1 MECPN
6 CKSHNVRRSQRRGL
20 YEGVILRIASR
31 APFRCESCRL
41 RFRAFSPHHRFH
53 RHGAHRSLASFLG
66 FPRTQQ
72 SRFERT
78 LVFIFVGILAILFG
92 IWLATWL
99 ARQDRPIPSTR
110 LPLFSAPLAGIPA
123 RHSRSQNVSP
133 KAPRHEN
140 NHYRGKSIAM

>member
-20 YEGVILRIASR
+20 YEGLILRIASR

-41 RFRAFSPHHRFH
+41 RFRAHSSRHSFH
-53 RHGAHRSLASFLG
+53 RHRAHRSLASFLG

-72 SRFERT
+72 GRFERT
-78 LVFIFVGILAILFG
+78 LVFVFVGILAILFG

-99 ARQDRPIPSTR
+99 AKQDRSIPTSR
-110 LPLFSAPLAGIPA
+110 LQLFSEPLAGIPA
-123 RHSRSQNVSP
+123 RHGRSQSVSP
-133 KAPRHEN
+133 QRHQDT
-140 NHYRGKSIAM
+140 RIIVGGPVIP